1 MPIVRQD
8 GYTVRI
14 WKICKTSAALALTL
28 ALSWSQAC
36 RADPPN
42 YHIVGWTN
50 AVVPGGGQY
59 LLGHPLLGAVQTTLE
74 AGTFLWGYSLSRRSP
89 FTLDGVP
96 EDLPLPS
103 AHVSTRRTIAR
114 VCTINPRTHKT
125 TCSNEASISSTFIP
139 SSTVDITKSL
149 YADWLQEF
157 GLKYHMVNIFNSYR
171 EAAGPDSAIGD
182 QKIDQTP
189 TTDLFLA
196 PFKWD
201 NVSSLWVF
209 PAVIVTAA
217 ALIFT
222 YQTAS
227 NDGSFG
233 QISPLDKGS
242 QRLYDTTYLG
252 ILPVGSGAPE
262 EMFYRGFVQHEL
274 YGLVQSAVFSV
285 GVSTALFAFS
295 HSTDDRPS
303 AAVSGAY
310 EGIVTHVHHGEL
322 SKAIAYH
329 FWADVLAGFYQIAVV
344 RKESGK
350 HPLLSFDF
358 KF

>member
-1 MPIVRQD
+1 MKP
-8 GYTVRI
+8 
-14 WKICKTSAALALTL
+14 WKQHLSALSLALFV
-28 ALSWSQAC
+28 AGPCQAE
-36 RADPPN
+36 PPS
-42 YHIVGWTN
+42 YHLVGWVNT
-50 AVVPGGGQY
+50 AVPGGGQY
-59 LLGHPLLGAVQTTLE
+59 LLGNPLKGAIQTTLE
-74 AGTFLWGYSLSRRSP
+74 AGTFGWGYSLSRRSP
-89 FTLDGVP
+89 LTLDGVP

-103 AHVSTRRTIAR
+103 AHISTRKTTAL
-114 VCTINPRTHKT
+114 VCKINPRTHKNE
-125 TCSNEASISSTFIP
+125 CSNVISTSSTFVA
-139 SSTVDITKSL
+139 SSEVDISKSL

-157 GLKYHMVNIFNSYR
+157 GLKYHMVNVFESYR
-171 EAAGPDSAIGD
+171 EAAGTNSAIGD

-189 TTDLFLA
+189 TGDLFLA

-217 ALIFT
+217 ALIYN
-222 YQTAS
+222 YQNSST
-227 NDGSFG
+227 DGSFG
-233 QISPLDKGS
+233 QISPLNKGS
-242 QRLYDTTYLG
+242 QRLYDTTYLAV
-252 ILPVGSGAPE
+252 LPAGSGAPE

-295 HSTDDRPS
+295 HSADDRPS

-310 EGIVTHVHHGEL
+310 EGIVTHVHKGEL